1 MIEKLAGVAE
11 AAGKALTY
19 ILKRPVLT
27 AGTVGAA
34 FAAPWVIDKV
44 YKATM
49 LKSQLKENKDNELLR
64 LIAANTANK
73 EVNERKP
80 LIKNL
85 S

>member
-1 MIEKLAGVAE
+1 MKTIKSVSLYFKEGSS
-11 AAGKALTY
+11 
-19 ILKRPVLT
+19 
-27 AGTVGAA
+27 
-34 FAAPWVIDKV
+34 DKV

>member
-1 MIEKLAGVAE
+1 MIKKLADVAE

-27 AGTVGAA
+27 VGTVGAA
-34 FAAPWVIDKV
+34 FATPWIVDKA

-64 LIAANTANK
+64 LIATNTANK
-73 EVNERKP
+73 KENERKP